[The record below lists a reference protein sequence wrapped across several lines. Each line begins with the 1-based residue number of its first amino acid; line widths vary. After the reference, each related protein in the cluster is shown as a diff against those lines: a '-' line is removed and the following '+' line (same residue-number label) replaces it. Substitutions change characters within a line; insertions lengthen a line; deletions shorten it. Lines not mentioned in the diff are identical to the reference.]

1 MSSALER
8 SFWAVASADK
18 EAPFLRRGAV
28 AVRKRRRSPILRYA
42 VPAVLALAA
51 AFGLHR
57 FLASPH
63 FALKRIAISG
73 NSRSRTEE
81 ILTTLS
87 EWNGRNLVALELAPL
102 ARRLTAHPWIDR
114 VTLTKRFPDE
124 LSVRVTERRAVALF
138 REDEAFWWVGAEGN
152 LIAPYDSR
160 RDRTEYVILTG
171 DRRALPEAVG
181 LIEELRAGA
190 PEYFSRLSE
199 IASLPDGGF
208 GMMDAIFR
216 KPVRVLRGDASRK
229 IRALLEARGFIESR
243 GWEARAID
251 LRFADRI
258 ILVGAYGAGNRL

>member
-1 MSSALER
+1 MNGSEDADPIKAVVEVVARAL
-8 SFWAVASADK
+8 VD
-18 EAPFLRRGAV
+18 
-28 AVRKRRRSPILRYA
+28 
-42 VPAVLALAA
+42 
-51 AFGLHR
+51 
-57 FLASPH
+57 
-63 FALKRIAISG
+63 
-73 NSRSRTEE
+73 
-81 ILTTLS
+81 
-87 EWNGRNLVALELAPL
+87 
-102 ARRLTAHPWIDR
+102 HPDA
-114 VTLTKRFPDE
+114 
-124 LSVRVTERRAVALF
+124 VRVTERRAVALF
-138 REDEAFWWVGAEGN
+138 REGESFSWVGSDGR
-152 LIAPYDSR
+152 LIAGYDPR
-160 RDRTEYVILTG
+160 RDRTAYVILTG

-251 LRFADRI
+251 LRFADRV